1 MIDFSPRALD
11 DPKVPADARSARRLE
26 GAGG

>member
-1 MIDFSPRALD
+1 MIDSAPRALD

-26 GAGG
+26 GARG